1 MASYLNGVVMHFFL
15 TLLIAV
21 SLRATHL
28 TVQDIAKHGRNLIIK
43 PPEGTYQNNTPLVA
57 DDRDRIWEGSKWYAT
72 TPSPDAHPAPGARPA
87 DVAKQAGMRNH
98 ISSHSLLKNK
108 MRRHTRSASRN
119 L

>member
-43 PPEGTYQNNTPLVA
+43 PPEGYK
-57 DDRDRIWEGSKWYAT
+57 GSDEITIKETSST
-72 TPSPDAHPAPGARPA
+72 TPAEAIESATDDKTYPSA
-87 DVAKQAGMRNH
+87 
-98 ISSHSLLKNK
+98 NK
-108 MRRHTRSASRN
+108 V
-119 L
+119 